1 MRACWHRS
9 LFLTLLSP
17 ATPSVQAEVDDDR
30 GVVGEAL
37 VVGGSSI
44 DGRLAR
50 LFADAGGAQQ
60 VVDAPAGV
68 VVEGLAAHRPPGIG
82 PRPGAAELATEV
94 GPAQAVEPAV
104 EVGDLGVEHTGRA
117 VVVGLPVLDVDRPV
131 DDVDVA
137 PDDHL
142 PLPRD
147 RLLRQLGEARRD
159 LDRKS
164 TRLNSSHVAISYAV
178 FCLKKKKTHERR
190 STACEQ

>member
-68 VVEGLAAHRPPGIG
+68 VVEGLPAHRPPGV
-82 PRPGAAELATEV
+82 RPGPGTAELATEIY
-94 GPAQAVEPAV
+94 PAQPVEPAV
-104 EVGDLGVEHTGRA
+104 EVGDLGLEHTGRA
-117 VVVGLPVLDVDRPV
+117 GEVGLPVLEADGPV
-131 DDVDVA
+131 DGVDVGTGG
-137 PDDHL
+137 
-142 PLPRD
+142 
-147 RLLRQLGEARRD
+147 Q
-159 LDRKS
+159 
-164 TRLNSSHVAISYAV
+164 
-178 FCLKKKKTHERR
+178 
-190 STACEQ
+190 